1 MADENLISI
10 EQYCLKNSVDLSFI
24 HLLNERGIMEI
35 IMLEENEFIPLTRLP
50 LLEKCIHLHYELE
63 INMEGI
69 EAIQHLLQKVEMMQN
84 EIVALKNRL
93 EFFEQQDN
101 PGPAIEQNS

>member
-10 EQYCLKNSVDLSFI
+10 EQFCLNNSVDLSFI
-24 HLLNERGIMEI
+24 RLLNERGLMEI
-35 IMLEENEFIPLTRLP
+35 IILEENEFIPLTKLP

-69 EAIQHLLQKVEMMQN
+69 EAIQHLLQKVERLQN
-84 EIVALKNRL
+84 EIVLLKNRL
-93 EFFEQQDN
+93 DFFEQESDPDN
-101 PGPAIEQNS
+101 SFKQNT